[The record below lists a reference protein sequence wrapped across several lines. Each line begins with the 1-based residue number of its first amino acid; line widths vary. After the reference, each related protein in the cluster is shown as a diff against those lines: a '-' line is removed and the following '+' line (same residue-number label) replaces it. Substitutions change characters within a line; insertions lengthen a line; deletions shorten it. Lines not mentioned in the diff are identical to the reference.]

1 MNLTFENH
9 KNGNG
14 GFISLKNEIEEIG
27 RLTYTIQPE
36 KNTLIISYV
45 IVNEVIV
52 LIRNKYLNVF
62 LLWKLT
68 CMFNLFM

>member
-14 GFISLKNEIEEIG
+14 GLFLLKMKSEEIG

-36 KNTLIISYV
+36 KTH
-45 IVNEVIV
+45 
-52 LIRNKYLNVF
+52 
-62 LLWKLT
+62 
-68 CMFNLFM
+68 

>member
-27 RLTYTIQPE
+27 RLTYTIRPR
-36 KNTLIISYV
+36 KT
-45 IVNEVIV
+45 
-52 LIRNKYLNVF
+52 R
-62 LLWKLT
+62 
-68 CMFNLFM
+68 